1 MVETEALDFFPR
13 KDEMVAFARK
23 RTPAGR
29 LVTPE
34 EIARVVAW
42 LCTDDAKMIVGQTI
56 TVDGGYQVMA

>member
-1 MVETEALDFFPR
+1 MAETKALDFFPR

-23 RTPAGR
+23 RTPAAR

-42 LCTDDAKMIVGQTI
+42 LCTVDAKMIVGQI
-56 TVDGGYQVMA
+56 IVIDDGYQVMA